1 MQAWPR
7 ALLFKPLSNGFRRLL
22 TEQFPRFLAAGGLAA
37 LANFASR
44 FLFSEFMSFEY
55 AVTCAFFV
63 GLSSGFLL
71 NRHFVFRR
79 SANSLGQ
86 EMLYYFLVNMLA
98 LVQTWLLSVYLAHLL
113 APQLGQALGHAIAHI
128 AGIMLP
134 TLTSYLGHK
143 YFTFRERDS

>member
-1 MQAWPR
+1 MF
-7 ALLFKPLSNGFRRLL
+7 FKPLPRWSRRLL
-22 TEQFPRFLAAGGLAA
+22 SEQFPRFLAAGGLAA

-44 FLFSEFMSFEY
+44 FLFSEFMRFEY

-63 GLSSGFLL
+63 GLSSGFML
-71 NRHFVFRR
+71 NRHFVFRS
-79 SANSLGQ
+79 SANSLGK

-98 LVQTWLLSVYLAHLL
+98 LMQTWLLSVVLAQALT
-113 APQLGQALGHAIAHI
+113 PQLGQQFGQAIAHI

>member
-1 MQAWPR
+1 MYKSLSRLCRR
-7 ALLFKPLSNGFRRLL
+7 ALS
-22 TEQFPRFLAAGGLAA
+22 EQFPRFLAAGGLAA

-44 FLFSEFMSFEY
+44 FAFSEFMAFEY

-71 NRHFVFRR
+71 NRNFVFQG
-79 SANSLGQ
+79 SANSLRQ
-86 EMLYYFLVNMLA
+86 QMLYYFLVNMLA
-98 LVQTWLLSVYLAHLL
+98 LLQTWLLSVYLAHLL
-113 APQLGQALGHAIAHI
+113 APSLGTQVGQAIAHI

-143 YFTFRERDS
+143 YFTFREHDS